1 VTPRERVLAALRGD
15 QPDRVP
21 IVDCVD
27 WLPMVGLAR
36 LFDVEVPAPEGPFAF
51 ERLAARLTQTLGI
64 DGIWVPV
71 PLGFTALDERRVRD
85 RYGSVYHLSEH
96 GEPTVE
102 EGPIGSLE
110 DLAGFDMAG
119 KLTSADFDGIRTTR
133 DLLGP
138 DYPAWVYFG
147 DTFKLSWKLRG
158 GMEALLRDF
167 IRDPELVHGLA
178 RVTTDAVIATV
189 RGAAEAGAD
198 VLLAEGDLAA
208 NKGPMFSPA
217 HFREYVKP
225 YYAEIVAA
233 AHDCGLPIVKHSDGD
248 MWPFMD
254 DLVEIGFDGYHPI
267 QPQCMDIAEVKEKLG
282 DRLCLVGNIDCV
294 EVLVSAD
301 HDEVADVVRDTI
313 RIAAPG
319 GGFILGSSNS
329 IHPGVAV
336 ENFLAMVDAGR
347 EYGRYPV

>member
-1 VTPRERVLAALRGD
+1 
-15 QPDRVP
+15 
-21 IVDCVD
+21 
-27 WLPMVGLAR
+27 M
-36 LFDVEVPAPEGPFAF
+36 
-51 ERLAARLTQTLGI
+51 
-64 DGIWVPV
+64 
-71 PLGFTALDERRVRD
+71 
-85 RYGSVYHLSEH
+85 
-96 GEPTVE
+96 
-102 EGPIGSLE
+102 
-110 DLAGFDMAG
+110 
-119 KLTSADFDGIRTTR
+119 R
-133 DLLGP
+133 DLLGSDHP
-138 DYPAWVYFG
+138 VWVYFG

-167 IRDPELVHGLA
+167 VRDPELVHGLA

-294 EVLVSAD
+294 EVLVAAD
-301 HDEVADVVRDTI
+301 RDEVAEVVRDTI

-347 EYGRYPV
+347 KYGRYPV